1 MQLVS
6 PHAFWRLFESSGSIR
21 AYLAY
26 RRIVS
31 LSMNLLLK
39 ISLN

>member
-1 MQLVS
+1 MQLAS
-6 PHAFWRLFESSGSIR
+6 PQAFWRLFESSGSIR
-21 AYLAY
+21 AYLVY

-31 LSMNLLLK
+31 LSMSLLLK

>member
-1 MQLVS
+1 MQLLS
-6 PHAFWRLFESSGSIR
+6 PQAFWRLFESSGSIR
-21 AYLAY
+21 VYLAY